1 MPPISVSI
9 LGILSDIDHSLRYMH
24 GLGTPFRGI
33 IEARRFRRQSS
44 FMPSKIPPGR
54 TRGWIVPIGGAE
66 NKENDR
72 RILERFVRVSGGAAA
87 DIVVIPTASRM
98 HETGPR
104 YEKLFQDL
112 GAAHVTVMDFDTRR
126 DCQEPGRLRRLE
138 EATGIFFTGG
148 NQLRVTTLL
157 GGTPVAKLIRA
168 RNAHGVTVGGTSAG
182 ASILSEHMIAFGDEG
197 SSVISGSVRLAP
209 GLGLTNRFIIDQH
222 FRERDRLGRLIT
234 ALAHNPFAIGIG
246 LDEDTA
252 AFISPDE
259 TLEVEGSGGV
269 TVVDASD
276 VSFSSIGEV
285 SEGQPVCVLGLR
297 LHILVAGATFNL
309 RTRLAASGGLVQPKE

>member
-1 MPPISVSI
+1 
-9 LGILSDIDHSLRYMH
+9 
-24 GLGTPFRGI
+24 
-33 IEARRFRRQSS
+33 
-44 FMPSKIPPGR
+44 MPSKVPEDR
-54 TRGWIVPIGGAE
+54 TRGWIIAIGGAE

-72 RILERFVRVSGGAAA
+72 RILERFVRVSGGGDA

-104 YEKLFQDL
+104 YEQIFSEI
-112 GAAHVTVMDFDTRR
+112 GAARVTVMDFDTRR
-126 DCQEPGRLRRLE
+126 DCQEAGRLRRLE

-157 GGTPVAKLIRA
+157 GGTPVAKLIRV

-182 ASILSEHMIAFGDEG
+182 ASILSEHMIAYGDEG
-197 SSVISGSVRLAP
+197 SSAIAGSVRLAP

-222 FRERDRLGRLIT
+222 FRQRDRLGRLLT
-234 ALAHNPFAIGIG
+234 ALAYNPFSVGIG

-252 AFISPDE
+252 AFIGPDE

-269 TVVDASD
+269 TIVDPSD
-276 VSFSSIGEV
+276 VSYSSIDAV
-285 SEGQPVCVLGLR
+285 SDGQPVCMLGLR
-297 LHILVAGATFNL
+297 LHFLVAGATFNL
-309 RTRLAASGGLVQPKE
+309 HTRTAAAGALIRPKE